1 MTDWRAF
8 SSSAGAPRATVA
20 LPRGARRGDRH
31 PGMRAAHRAAS
42 PRASPPDASRAPLDE
57 RAGSSE
63 LWGPGALASARD
75 VTTPLDGAHALMRHL
90 RTRVGPYADDALLRA
105 HLRTARGKLH
115 WSANGYLRDA
125 VLAPG
130 RARRDF
136 APRPLARPHLAAA
149 TAARE
154 EAAPNVVERATDHR
168 PAEVPALPPLAWEL
182 VFARAPA
189 ADVCRL
195 ARVAAV
201 TRRAASAPAVWR
213 AQFLA
218 RWGEAAAARRIRRA
232 DADAEGGSPAV
243 NWFAAYR
250 DAHVREREM
259 LCPECHASRVTPTVY
274 GFPSPELVAALRR
287 GAVSLGGDYLVEG
300 DPCWACAACESRWR
314 AWPFAWPDASWI
326 SAEELA
332 EAGVSPWPG
341 NLGGGRET
349 AADGEGVA
357 GGEGRDRGGREER
370 RDYA

>member
-1 MTDWRAF
+1 M
-8 SSSAGAPRATVA
+8 
-20 LPRGARRGDRH
+20 
-31 PGMRAAHRAAS
+31 
-42 PRASPPDASRAPLDE
+42 
-57 RAGSSE
+57 
-63 LWGPGALASARD
+63 
-75 VTTPLDGAHALMRHL
+75 
-90 RTRVGPYADDALLRA
+90 
-105 HLRTARGKLH
+105 
-115 WSANGYLRDA
+115 
-125 VLAPG
+125 
-130 RARRDF
+130 
-136 APRPLARPHLAAA
+136 
-149 TAARE
+149 
-154 EAAPNVVERATDHR
+154 
-168 PAEVPALPPLAWEL
+168 
-182 VFARAPA
+182 
-189 ADVCRL
+189 
-195 ARVAAV
+195 
-201 TRRAASAPAVWR
+201 
-213 AQFLA
+213 
-218 RWGEAAAARRIRRA
+218 
-232 DADAEGGSPAV
+232 